1 MRMILLGPPGAGKGT
16 QAKKISEKFGIPQ
29 ISTGD
34 ILRDAVRKGTPLG
47 LKART
52 FMEKGELV
60 PDEVVIGIVE
70 ERLKEKDC
78 ARGWIL
84 DGFPRTVPQAEA
96 LDRILEKYGTPVD
109 YVLNFEVDEE
119 EVVKRLSGR
128 RNCEKC
134 NNVYN
139 IYFSPPRTEGICD
152 VCGGRLVQRSDD
164 KEETVRQRL
173 RVYREKT
180 SPLIDYYSRRG
191 KLFRINANGGVEEVE
206 REIFKILE
214 HHDNT

>member
-1 MRMILLGPPGAGKGT
+1 MRIVLLGPPGAGKGT
-16 QAKKISEKFGIPQ
+16 QAKRISERFGIPQ

-34 ILRDAVRKGTPLG
+34 ILRDAVKRNTPLG
-47 LKART
+47 IKART
-52 FMEKGELV
+52 FMDKGELV

-78 ARGWIL
+78 TRGWIL

-96 LDRILEKYGTPVD
+96 LDRILEKHNTPVE
-109 YVLNFEVDEE
+109 YVLNFEIEEDE
-119 EVVKRLSGR
+119 VIKRLTGR

-139 IYFSPPRTEGICD
+139 IYFSPPVKEGVCD
-152 VCGGRLVQRSDD
+152 VCGGKLVQRSDD
-164 KEETVRQRL
+164 DEETVRERL
-173 RVYREKT
+173 RVYKEKT
-180 SPLIDYYSRRG
+180 SPLIDYYNKKGRLY
-191 KLFRINANGGVEEVE
+191 KIDANGDLEKVEE
-206 REIFKILE
+206 EIFKILE